1 MAYSSRIVI
10 DDTTN
15 VQREYGQQNPTI
27 SKLARTSNDR
37 YTFSPQGDNRYR
49 TDLIRTD
56 DRSNE
61 GIRRTD
67 DRSNEGIRRTDDRYN
82 EGIRRTDDRYN
93 EGIRRPVEDPYSIK
107 HIVNGNNRPTT
118 NYESSKP
125 MPTTHVV
132 VDPIRRPVHGNART
146 GVVEINIA
154 VSFGG
159 NRNSQGS
166 YERMNTVARPSPPI
180 RSQAVIDD
188 VGYVDIHFQSPQKT
202 AKLSTDGIIRNQ
214 SSQPSV
220 SFSNTNANY

>member
-49 TDLIRTD
+49 TDLIR
-56 DRSNE
+56 
-61 GIRRTD
+61 I
-67 DRSNEGIRRTDDRYN
+67 DDRYN